1 MSAHTERERGRKER
15 EGGRKGRKQGG
26 REGGRPE
33 RVVLRFISVTVCL
46 RVSVVY
52 AYGFSIIAT
61 LNLWV
66 VTLLGVE

>member
-1 MSAHTERERGRKER
+1 MSAHTERESGEEG

-52 AYGFSIIAT
+52 GFSIIAT

-66 VTLLGVE
+66 VTLLGAE

>member
-1 MSAHTERERGRKER
+1 MSAHTERESGEEG